1 MISFKLFVEAIHHA
15 IVSAS
20 DSLMDKNEGLL
31 DKYFEKPVDGE
42 GKNKGAL
49 VPKIVQLEYPA
60 LDDTGAVTTTTVQVP
75 LITLVP
81 VTASKIEKATV
92 TAEFALEVIND
103 ELQISFPNKKISEN
117 ATVGIDYRG
126 ICKCFETTDYLIE
139 KELFL
144 RIKSLQGVNLLFFII
159 SHLLYFL
166 LLDLTNW
173 YVFLVYLSI
182 LANKWKDYCIY

>member
-31 DKYFEKPVDGE
+31 DKYFEKPVDGI
-42 GKNKGAL
+42 GKAKDKGAL
-49 VPKIVQLEYPA
+49 VPKIVQLEYPT
-60 LDDTGAVTTTTVQVP
+60 LDDAGAVTTTTVQVP

-103 ELQISFPNKKISEN
+103 ELQISFPNKKTSEN
-117 ATVGIDYRG
+117 ATVGKLEIV
-126 ICKCFETTDYLIE
+126 ISPQELTDGLELIIE
-139 KELFL
+139 GYASALK
-144 RIKSLQGVNLLFFII
+144 RQI
-159 SHLLYFL
+159 
-166 LLDLTNW
+166 T
-173 YVFLVYLSI
+173 
-182 LANKWKDYCIY
+182 

>member
-75 LITLVP
+75 SITLV
-81 VTASKIEKATV
+81 EKATV

-117 ATVGIDYRG
+117 ATVGKLEIV
-126 ICKCFETTDYLIE
+126 ISPQELTDGLELIIE
-139 KELFL
+139 
-144 RIKSLQGVNLLFFII
+144 G
-159 SHLLYFL
+159 Y
-166 LLDLTNW
+166 
-173 YVFLVYLSI
+173 
-182 LANKWKDYCIY
+182 ANALKRQIT

>member
-117 ATVGIDYRG
+117 ATVGNLEIV
-126 ICKCFETTDYLIE
+126 ISPQELTDGLELIIE
-139 KELFL
+139 
-144 RIKSLQGVNLLFFII
+144 G
-159 SHLLYFL
+159 Y
-166 LLDLTNW
+166 
-173 YVFLVYLSI
+173 
-182 LANKWKDYCIY
+182 ANALKRQIT

>member
-81 VTASKIEKATV
+81 VTA
-92 TAEFALEVIND
+92 EFALEVIND

-117 ATVGIDYRG
+117 ATVGKLEIV
-126 ICKCFETTDYLIE
+126 ISPQELTDGLELIIE
-139 KELFL
+139 
-144 RIKSLQGVNLLFFII
+144 G
-159 SHLLYFL
+159 Y
-166 LLDLTNW
+166 
-173 YVFLVYLSI
+173 
-182 LANKWKDYCIY
+182 ANALKRQIT

>member
-31 DKYFEKPVDGE
+31 DKYFEKPVVDGE

-103 ELQISFPNKKISEN
+103 ELQISFLIKKNIRKCYGGKIEIVISPQELTDGLELIIEGYAN
-117 ATVGIDYRG
+117 ALKRQIT
-126 ICKCFETTDYLIE
+126 
-139 KELFL
+139 
-144 RIKSLQGVNLLFFII
+144 
-159 SHLLYFL
+159 
-166 LLDLTNW
+166 
-173 YVFLVYLSI
+173 
-182 LANKWKDYCIY
+182 

>member
-1 MISFKLFVEAIHHA
+1 MIDQYIPCPVCRTQIPIDLHLLIQGVQFSCPNCQAAIGLASESRSVVSEAIHHA

-117 ATVGIDYRG
+117 ATVGKLEIV
-126 ICKCFETTDYLIE
+126 ISPQELTDGLELIIE
-139 KELFL
+139 
-144 RIKSLQGVNLLFFII
+144 G
-159 SHLLYFL
+159 Y
-166 LLDLTNW
+166 
-173 YVFLVYLSI
+173 
-182 LANKWKDYCIY
+182 ANALKRQIT

>member
-1 MISFKLFVEAIHHA
+1 MHHA

-117 ATVGIDYRG
+117 ATVGKLE
-126 ICKCFETTDYLIE
+126 ICKCFETTDNLTE

>member
-75 LITLVP
+75 LRL
-81 VTASKIEKATV
+81 
-92 TAEFALEVIND
+92 
-103 ELQISFPNKKISEN
+103 
-117 ATVGIDYRG
+117 
-126 ICKCFETTDYLIE
+126 
-139 KELFL
+139 L
-144 RIKSLQGVNLLFFII
+144 RRLNLP
-159 SHLLYFL
+159 
-166 LLDLTNW
+166 
-173 YVFLVYLSI
+173 
-182 LANKWKDYCIY
+182 WKL

>member
-60 LDDTGAVTTTTVQVP
+60 LDDTGAFSD
-75 LITLVP
+75 I
-81 VTASKIEKATV
+81 
-92 TAEFALEVIND
+92 
-103 ELQISFPNKKISEN
+103 
-117 ATVGIDYRG
+117 
-126 ICKCFETTDYLIE
+126 
-139 KELFL
+139 
-144 RIKSLQGVNLLFFII
+144 
-159 SHLLYFL
+159 FL
-166 LLDLTNW
+166 LGKLICSSSFITSKANSA
-173 YVFLVYLSI
+173 VTVAFSI
-182 LANKWKDYCIY
+182 LEAVTGTNVIKGT

>member
-103 ELQISFPNKKISEN
+103 ELQISFPKKKISEN
-117 ATVGIDYRG
+117 ATVGKLEIV
-126 ICKCFETTDYLIE
+126 ISPQELTDGLELIIE
-139 KELFL
+139 
-144 RIKSLQGVNLLFFII
+144 G
-159 SHLLYFL
+159 Y
-166 LLDLTNW
+166 
-173 YVFLVYLSI
+173 
-182 LANKWKDYCIY
+182 ANALKRQIT